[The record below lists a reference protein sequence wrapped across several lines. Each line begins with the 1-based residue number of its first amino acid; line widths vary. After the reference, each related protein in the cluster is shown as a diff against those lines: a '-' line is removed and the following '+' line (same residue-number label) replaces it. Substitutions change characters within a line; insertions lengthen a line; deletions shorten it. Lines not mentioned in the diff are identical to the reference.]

1 MDKRRMYSFNGRMM
15 TVDEIAEE
23 LGVHRNTIYKRMQ
36 AGMTPEEAIAMKTRR
51 SVQYDFE
58 GRKMNLNQIAAKTGI
73 SYSTL
78 DDRMKRGMTLAEAID
93 AQKYMLSKQAIRRAA
108 ERRAKREK
116 ARRKGA
122 ERIALLLMREIF
134 NGCRPEDAG
143 FRRLPGEKE
152 AYAFEGCILEYRA
165 VIEDKRARL
174 MAILRE
180 TGSVCRIWEYEICGD
195 TIARCGA

>member
-15 TVDEIAEE
+15 TVAEIAEE

-36 AGMTPEEAIAMKTRR
+36 A
-51 SVQYDFE
+51 
-58 GRKMNLNQIAAKTGI
+58 
-73 SYSTL
+73 
-78 DDRMKRGMTLAEAID
+78 GMTLAEAID

-180 TGSVCRIWEYEICGD
+180 TGSVCRVWEYEIYGG